1 MLNSLE
7 GSAFFSDELRGQL
20 RDLGLSGTPRLILA
34 ALMLAPLLELSTDD
48 RVTTPTEFEAI
59 EVYLRRLEEE
69 FELATRDEIEEIGT
83 DMGILPMLPGS
94 WDRLRFAKAR
104 TALAAILGKLPEDEA
119 HEIRT
124 AVAGGCLQ
132 VALAEGGSLI
142 NLRRVSSDEQPLIA
156 RIIDSLKLDR
166 TAEGLHLL
174 ERAGLR

>member
-7 GSAFFSDELRGQL
+7 GSAFFSDDLRAQL
-20 RDLGLSGTPRLILA
+20 RELGLSGSPRSTMA

-48 RVTTPTEFEAI
+48 RITTPTEFEAI
-59 EVYLRRLEEE
+59 DIFLRRLEEE
-69 FELATRDEIEEIGT
+69 FELATRDEIGEIGT
-83 DMGILPMLPGS
+83 DMGMLPMLPGS
-94 WDRLRFAKAR
+94 WDRARFAKAR
-104 TALAAILGKLPEDEA
+104 AALAAVLEKLPEDEA

-124 AVAGGCLQ
+124 AIAGGCLK

-142 NLRRVSSDEQPLIA
+142 NLRRVSSGEQPLIA
-156 RIIDSLKLDR
+156 RIIESLKLDR